1 MNNDF
6 GPHANPVKEVW
17 NNGRLHSLAFNVF
30 FRVICEIC
38 VRFFFPHAN
47 SANLAKV
54 YFITFKLL

>member
-1 MNNDF
+1 MFFISTYHAYHKDYSF

-17 NNGRLHSLAFNVF
+17 NNGRLHLRAV
-30 FRVICEIC
+30 
-38 VRFFFPHAN
+38 FFPHAN